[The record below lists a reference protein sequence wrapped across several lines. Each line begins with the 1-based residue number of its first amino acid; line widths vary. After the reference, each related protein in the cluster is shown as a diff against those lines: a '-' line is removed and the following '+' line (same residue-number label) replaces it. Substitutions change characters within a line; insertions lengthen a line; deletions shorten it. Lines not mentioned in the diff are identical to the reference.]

1 MGCNCKKRT
10 PVVNEIKV
18 NAAMQMMANDTTRL
32 VNLDGVMVPFY
43 SVPKGS
49 LYIRGAWYSSPATL
63 SEELIKEFP
72 ALYKKWVATVTAS
85 KVQVQSKVEPPKAE
99 PPKSAKPAPSNPVQK
114 SVPVSQ
120 PTVDSGNASS
130 ASTDIDSAPDKNSVE

>member
-1 MGCNCKKRT
+1 
-10 PVVNEIKV
+10 
-18 NAAMQMMANDTTRL
+18 MMANDTTRL

-63 SEELIKEFP
+63 SEDLINEFP
-72 ALYKKWVATVTAS
+72 ALYKKWIAKLTAS
-85 KVQVQSKVEPPKAE
+85 KTQEQLKSEQPK
-99 PPKSAKPAPSNPVQK
+99 PKPAAPKPAPE
-114 SVPVSQ
+114 PVSAPQ
-120 PTVDSGNASS
+120 PTVDSENTSS